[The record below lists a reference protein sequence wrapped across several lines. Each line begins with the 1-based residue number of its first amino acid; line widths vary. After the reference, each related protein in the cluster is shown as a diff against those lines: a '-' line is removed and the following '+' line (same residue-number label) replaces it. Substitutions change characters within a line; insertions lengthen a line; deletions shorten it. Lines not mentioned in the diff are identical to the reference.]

1 MTRTVKNRN
10 ISTPDHGAK
19 HQVSWCLEDT
29 KKKQR
34 LKTHVKISDGA
45 VRENRETGPDRPGFE
60 TGPDRIFTH
69 KKVVEQEYKYI
80 Y

>member
-1 MTRTVKNRN
+1 MSF
-10 ISTPDHGAK
+10 ISCIHIFF
-19 HQVSWCLEDT
+19 VS
-29 KKKQR
+29 Q
-34 LKTHVKISDGA
+34 KIIKVSQLVPKYSSDGA